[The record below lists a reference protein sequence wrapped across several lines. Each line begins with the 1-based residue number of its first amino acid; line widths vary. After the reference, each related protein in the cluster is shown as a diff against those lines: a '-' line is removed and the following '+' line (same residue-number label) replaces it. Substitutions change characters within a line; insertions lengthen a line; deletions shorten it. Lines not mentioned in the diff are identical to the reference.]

1 MCHHPTSRVS
11 TVPNHDATEAFFDEL
26 GRRGH
31 EPLLGKV
38 TGTIRFD
45 LRHGE
50 ETDGWF
56 VAVDKGHLKVSR
68 EGAKADCVLTTDKSV
83 FDEVARGEVNPMA
96 ALLRGALAFE
106 GNPEL
111 LVMFRRL
118 FPPPPKRKPRTP
130 RRGR

>member
-1 MCHHPTSRVS
+1 MS
-11 TVPNHDATEAFFDEL
+11 TIPKPDATEAFFEEL

-38 TGTIRFD
+38 TGSIRFD
-45 LRHGE
+45 LRRGDQ
-50 ETDGWF
+50 TDRWF
-56 VAVDKGHLKVSR
+56 VAVDKGHLNVSR
-68 EGAKADCVLTTDKSV
+68 GSAKADCVLTTGKSV
-83 FDEVARGEVNPMA
+83 FDGVARGEVNPMA

-118 FPPPPKRKPRTP
+118 FPPPPTRKPQGP
-130 RRGR
+130 RREP